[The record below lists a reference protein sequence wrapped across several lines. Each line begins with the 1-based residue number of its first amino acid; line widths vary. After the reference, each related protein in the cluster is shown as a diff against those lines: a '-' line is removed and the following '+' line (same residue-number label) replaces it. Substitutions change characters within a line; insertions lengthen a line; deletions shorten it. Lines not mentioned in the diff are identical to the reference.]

1 MASNPGNKMR
11 LRLDSLHFRPHKIV
25 KLGEKSRGW
34 VFAVDTFVE
43 NQAYKCV
50 QIVIIW
56 LPSMRS
62 EF

>member
-1 MASNPGNKMR
+1 MISNPGNQMR
-11 LRLDSLHFRPHKIV
+11 PLLDSLHFQPLHIV

-50 QIVIIW
+50 QIFSIW